1 MNLPHGHDGAWVMLA
16 TRRTLEEHG
25 YEPSPHGPDG
35 WWVSPTV
42 AFVSR
47 RLGHLPLSEDI
58 AGFLDGGDPLGPRL
72 VQWGGPAGAEH
83 LPGSVFGLTGRAET
97 VRCWSRWDACVAL
110 LAHVRVDDLELVAL
124 ATLLH
129 ATGRVEALP

>member
-1 MNLPHGHDGAWVMLA
+1 MNLSGDGTWLVLS
-16 TRRTLEEHG
+16 RQHILEEHG
-25 YEPSPHGPDG
+25 YEPSPYGPAG

-72 VQWGGPAGAEH
+72 VQHAGPTY
-83 LPGSVFGLTGRAET
+83 SLTGLAET
-97 VRCWSRWDACVAL
+97 VRCRSRWDACVAL

>member
-1 MNLPHGHDGAWVMLA
+1 MNLPDELGYDGAWVMLA
-16 TRRTLEEHG
+16 TRRTLTEHG

-72 VQWGGPAGAEH
+72 VQHAGPTY
-83 LPGSVFGLTGRAET
+83 SLTGRMEM

-110 LAHVRVDDLELVAL
+110 LAHVRADDLELVAL